1 MIGQEFF
8 GYLSLLI
15 TPGRIEPSVN
25 NKSAPKRVAVV
36 IPKYGLTGGAEDF
49 CARLSEHIAQNEDY
63 EIHVLANRWQS
74 TSPNVSF
81 HGIPI
86 VRFPR
91 YLITTSFAFFTRR
104 LLKKMPYDL
113 IHAHDRIFEA
123 DIYTMHGIPH
133 RRWVKE
139 VRKKRHMSLFDLGT
153 QWVEKKLVTG
163 DSCRFFHAV
172 STLTKEKF
180 LQEYPT
186 VDPNRVRVI
195 HPGIDAHRFSGLDRI
210 ACRREIRERFGMGPR
225 DRVVLFASM
234 NVDIRGLDRLVEG
247 LARVRPASQN
257 DFPVKLLVAGK
268 GNVKRYR
275 SLARK
280 LGIEENVVFAGVADR
295 ETLDKMYLAADMFSI
310 LSQFDT
316 FSMTTLEAMAASLPV
331 MISGN
336 VGAKDLVKE
345 GVNGFIVEDVNNA
358 EQIADKIEK
367 MSDDSVRVR
376 MAEEAFKTAR
386 AHTWEDTA
394 GKIEEM
400 YEEILRDKRRF

>member
-113 IHAHDRIFEA
+113 IHTHDRIFEA

-163 DSCRFFHAV
+163 DCCRFFHAV
-172 STLTKEKF
+172 SNLTKEKF

-247 LARVRPASQN
+247 LARVRPAGQN

-386 AHTWEDTA
+386 AHTWEDAA

>member
-1 MIGQEFF
+1 
-8 GYLSLLI
+8 
-15 TPGRIEPSVN
+15 
-25 NKSAPKRVAVV
+25 
-36 IPKYGLTGGAEDF
+36 
-49 CARLSEHIAQNEDY
+49 
-63 EIHVLANRWQS
+63 
-74 TSPNVSF
+74 
-81 HGIPI
+81 
-86 VRFPR
+86 
-91 YLITTSFAFFTRR
+91 
-104 LLKKMPYDL
+104 
-113 IHAHDRIFEA
+113 
-123 DIYTMHGIPH
+123 
-133 RRWVKE
+133 
-139 VRKKRHMSLFDLGT
+139 
-153 QWVEKKLVTG
+153 
-163 DSCRFFHAV
+163 
-172 STLTKEKF
+172 
-180 LQEYPT
+180 
-186 VDPNRVRVI
+186 
-195 HPGIDAHRFSGLDRI
+195 
-210 ACRREIRERFGMGPR
+210 
-225 DRVVLFASM
+225 
-234 NVDIRGLDRLVEG
+234 
-247 LARVRPASQN
+247 
-257 DFPVKLLVAGK
+257 LVAGK

-386 AHTWEDTA
+386 AHTWEDAA

>member
-1 MIGQEFF
+1 LIGQEFF

-163 DSCRFFHAV
+163 DCCRFFHAV
-172 STLTKEKF
+172 SNLTKEKF

>member
-1 MIGQEFF
+1 M
-8 GYLSLLI
+8 
-15 TPGRIEPSVN
+15 N

-113 IHAHDRIFEA
+113 IHTHDRIFEA

-163 DSCRFFHAV
+163 DCCRFFHAV
-172 STLTKEKF
+172 SNLTKEKF

-247 LARVRPASQN
+247 LARVRPAGQN

-331 MISGN
+331 IISGN

-345 GVNGFIVEDVNNA
+345 GVNGFIVEDVDDA
-358 EQIADKIEK
+358 EEIADRIEK

-376 MAEEAFKTAR
+376 MAGEAFKTAR

>member
-91 YLITTSFAFFTRR
+91 YLITISFAFFSRR

-113 IHAHDRIFEA
+113 IHTHDRIFEA
-123 DIYTMHGIPH
+123 DLYTMHGIPH

-163 DSCRFFHAV
+163 DCCRFFHAV

-180 LQEYPT
+180 LEEYPT

-345 GVNGFIVEDVNNA
+345 GVNGFIVGDVDDA
-358 EQIADKIEK
+358 EEIADRIEK

-386 AHTWEDTA
+386 AHTWEDAA

>member
-1 MIGQEFF
+1 VSSKI
-8 GYLSLLI
+8 
-15 TPGRIEPSVN
+15 
-25 NKSAPKRVAVV
+25 KRVAVV
-36 IPKYGLTGGAEDF
+36 IPKYGLTGGAENF
-49 CARLSEHIAQNEDY
+49 CALLSEHIAQNDDY
-63 EIHVLANRWQS
+63 ELHVLANRRQS

-81 HGIPI
+81 HNIPI

-91 YLITTSFAFFTRR
+91 YLITISFAFFARR
-104 LLKKMPYDL
+104 LLKKTPYDL
-113 IHAHDRIFEA
+113 IHTHDRIFEA
-123 DIYTMHGIPH
+123 DLYTMHGIPH
-133 RRWVKE
+133 RLWVKE

-153 QWVEKKLVTG
+153 QWVEKKLVIG
-163 DSCRFFHAV
+163 GSCRFFHAV
-172 STLTKEKF
+172 SNLTKEKF

-186 VDPNRVRVI
+186 VDPNRVHVI
-195 HPGIDAHRFSGLDRI
+195 HPGIDAQRFSSLDRI

-225 DRVVLFASM
+225 DRVVMFASM
-234 NVDIRGLDRLVEG
+234 NIDIRGLDHLVEG
-247 LARVRPASQN
+247 LARVRPAGRN
-257 DFPVKLLVAGK
+257 DFTVKLLVAGK
-268 GNVKRYR
+268 GNVNRYR

-345 GVNGFIVEDVNNA
+345 GVNGFIVEDVDDA
-358 EQIADKIEK
+358 EQIADRIEK
-367 MSDDSVRVR
+367 MLDDPLHAR
-376 MAEEAFKTAR
+376 MAGEAYKTAS
-386 AHTWEDTA
+386 ALTWEDTA

-400 YEEILRDKRRF
+400 YEEILMDKRRF